1 MSLALTCCQDCV
13 AFNVS
18 GNETKRDK
26 AWKKQGPRG
35 EFVPA
40 DVLPVIDS
48 VLVAVLC
55 VFLKVCVCVCTC
67 WFQPCVSLQMPGLNL
82 ALSCWFFV
90 FFCFFERVCDGL
102 SELD

>member
-18 GNETKRDK
+18 GNETKKDK

-48 VLVAVLC
+48 VLGAVLC
-55 VFLKVCVCVCTC
+55 VFLKVCVCVCVCAGTGC
-67 WFQPCVSLQMPGLNL
+67 SPVFPCRCQDSIWL
-82 ALSCWFFV
+82 
-90 FFCFFERVCDGL
+90 
-102 SELD
+102 